1 MNSPLSPS
9 TPQRD
14 IYNVT
19 RLNREVRTI
28 LESGFPLIWLEAEL
42 SNLACPASGH
52 WYFSLKDDHAQVRCA
67 MFRTR
72 NRLLRF
78 VPRNGMQ
85 VIARAK
91 VGLYE
96 PRGEFQLVIEHLEE
110 AGEGALRQQFE
121 QLKNKLNDEGL
132 FAAEIKKNL
141 PAMPKC
147 IGVIT
152 SPTGAAIHDVLTTLK
167 RRFASVEIIIYPVS
181 VQGKSAA
188 ADIAK
193 TIRLAN
199 KRNECDVLLLT
210 RGGGSLEDLWSF
222 NEEVVAREI
231 FNSNIPIIS
240 AIGHDVDFTIADF
253 VADVRAAT
261 PTAAAE
267 LVSPDTQH
275 WRQQFSNLQKRLTQL
290 IVSTL
295 NNKQKYLEQ
304 LAKSIIHPRN
314 YIEQTSQRIDELI
327 SRLQNSIKT
336 QLETNKLKL
345 NSLSTRCQ
353 AQNPIHKIQ
362 SRKQHTLQLF
372 QRLKAMQA
380 HQFDVLKQR
389 FIHST
394 STLEA
399 VSPLATLNRGYA
411 YVKLADSN
419 VIVKD
424 VAQIKKGDEIIA
436 TVATGQ
442 FSSIVTRQWINKKK

>member
-1 MNSPLSPS
+1 MNPNQ
-9 TPQRD
+9 PQRD

-28 LESGFPLIWLEAEL
+28 LETGFPLIWLEGEL

-52 WYFSLKDDHAQVRCA
+52 WYFSLKDEHAQVRCA

-121 QLKNKLNDEGL
+121 LLKNKLNAKGL
-132 FAAEIKKNL
+132 FASETKKALPNL
-141 PAMPKC
+141 PKR

-167 RRFASVEIIIYPVS
+167 RRFASLDVIIYPVS
-181 VQGKSAA
+181 VQGKTAA
-188 ADIAK
+188 TDIAK
-193 TIRLAN
+193 TIRLAD

-222 NEEVVAREI
+222 NEEVVAQEI
-231 FNSNIPIIS
+231 FNCTIPVIS
-240 AIGHDVDFTIADF
+240 AIGHDIDFTIADF

-267 LVSPDTQH
+267 LVSPEVGH
-275 WRQQFSNLQKRLTQL
+275 WLQQFNALQKRLTQL
-290 IVSTL
+290 IKNTIS
-295 NNKQKYLEQ
+295 NKQVHIEQ
-304 LAKSIIHPRN
+304 LAKNIVHPGY
-314 YIEQTSQRIDELI
+314 YIEETSQRVDELLY
-327 SRLQNSIKT
+327 RLMNSVKT
-336 QLETNKLKL
+336 QLTTEKLKL
-345 NSLSTRCQ
+345 NSLHTRCQ
-353 AQNPIHKIQ
+353 AQNPHYKIQ
-362 SRKQHTLQLF
+362 VQKQQTVQLF
-372 QRLKAMQA
+372 QRLKAVQT
-380 HQFDVLKQR
+380 HHLDLLKQQ
-389 FIHST
+389 FIRST

-411 YVKLADSN
+411 YVELANSN
-419 VIVKD
+419 IIIKD
-424 VAQIKKGDEIIA
+424 IAQIEMGDDIVTTLSKGK
-436 TVATGQ
+436 
-442 FSSIVTRQWINKKK
+442 FSSTITKKWIKD

>member
-1 MNSPLSPS
+1 MKPDQ
-9 TPQRD
+9 PQRD

-28 LESGFPLIWLEAEL
+28 LETGFPLIWLEGEL

-52 WYFSLKDDHAQVRCA
+52 WYFSLKDNHAQVRCA

-78 VPRNGMQ
+78 VPRNGLQ

-121 QLKNKLNDEGL
+121 QLKNKLNAQGL
-132 FAAEIKKNL
+132 FAAEIKKPL
-141 PAMPKC
+141 PHIPKR

-167 RRFASVEIIIYPVS
+167 RRFAALEIIIYPVS
-181 VQGKSAA
+181 VQGKTAA

-193 TIRLAN
+193 TIQLADR
-199 KRNECDVLLLT
+199 RNECDVLLLT

-222 NEEVVAREI
+222 NEEVVAQAI
-231 FNSNIPIIS
+231 FNCTIPLIS
-240 AIGHDVDFTIADF
+240 AVGHDIDFTIADF

-267 LVSPDTQH
+267 LVSPDTKH
-275 WRQQFSNLQKRLTQL
+275 WSQQFINLQKRLVQL
-290 IVSTL
+290 VKNTL
-295 NNKQKYLEQ
+295 GQKQARVEQ
-304 LAKSIIHPRN
+304 LAKNIVHPSY
-314 YIEQTSQRIDELI
+314 YIEETSQRIDELLY
-327 SRLQNSIKT
+327 RLQNRIKT
-336 QLETNKLKL
+336 QITTKKLQL
-345 NSLSTRCQ
+345 RNLQTRCQ
-353 AQNPIHKIQ
+353 SQNPKYKIQ
-362 SRKQHTLQLF
+362 VHSQQMAQLF
-372 QRLKAMQA
+372 QKLKAAQI
-380 HQFDVLKQR
+380 HQLDILKQR
-389 FIHST
+389 FIRNT

-411 YVKLADSN
+411 YVNHVNSN
-419 VIVKD
+419 VIIKD
-424 VAQIKKGDEIIA
+424 ITQIKSGDELVTTLA
-436 TVATGQ
+436 KGK
-442 FSSIVTRQWINKKK
+442 FSSTVTNKWIKD

>member
-1 MNSPLSPS
+1 MKLDQ
-9 TPQRD
+9 PQRD

-28 LESGFPLIWLEAEL
+28 LETGFPLIWLEGEL

-78 VPRNGMQ
+78 VPRNGLQ

-121 QLKNKLNDEGL
+121 QLKNKLNAQGL
-132 FAAEIKKNL
+132 FAANIKKPL
-141 PAMPKC
+141 PHIPKR

-167 RRFASVEIIIYPVS
+167 RRFAALEIVIYPVS
-181 VQGKSAA
+181 VQGKTAA
-188 ADIAK
+188 VDIAK
-193 TIRLAN
+193 MIRVAD

-222 NEEVVAREI
+222 NDEGVAQAI
-231 FNSNIPIIS
+231 FNCTIPLIS
-240 AIGHDVDFTIADF
+240 AIGHDIDFTIADF

-267 LVSPDTQH
+267 LVSPDTKH
-275 WRQQFSNLQKRLTQL
+275 WSQQCTHLQKRLLQL
-290 IVSTL
+290 IKTTI
-295 NNKQKYLEQ
+295 NQKQTHVEQ
-304 LAKSIIHPRN
+304 LAKNIVHPSY
-314 YIEQTSQRIDELI
+314 YIEETSQRLDELLY
-327 SRLQNSIKT
+327 RLQNRIKAQIT
-336 QLETNKLKL
+336 TEKLQIRNL
-345 NSLSTRCQ
+345 QTRCQ
-353 AQNPIHKIQ
+353 SQNPKYKIHLYSQ
-362 SRKQHTLQLF
+362 QTLQLF
-372 QRLKAMQA
+372 QKLKAAQT
-380 HQFDVLKQR
+380 HQLDILTQR
-389 FIHST
+389 FIRNT

-411 YVKLADSN
+411 YVSPVNSSA
-419 VIVKD
+419 IIKD
-424 VAQIKKGDEIIA
+424 IAQIKTGDELVT
-436 TVATGQ
+436 TVAKGK
-442 FSSIVTRQWINKKK
+442 FSSTVTKKWIKG

>member
-1 MNSPLSPS
+1 MAMNSKPL
-9 TPQRD
+9 RN

-28 LESGFPLIWLEAEL
+28 LDTGFPLIWLEGEL

-121 QLKNKLNDEGL
+121 QLKNKLNAQGL
-132 FAAEIKKNL
+132 FAAEIKKTL
-141 PAMPKC
+141 PHIPKR

-167 RRFASVEIIIYPVS
+167 RRFASLEIIIYPVN
-181 VQGKSAA
+181 VQGKTAA
-188 ADIAK
+188 ADIAT
-193 TIRLAN
+193 TIQLAD
-199 KRNECDVLLLT
+199 KRKECDVLLLT

-222 NEEVVAREI
+222 NEEVVAQAI
-231 FNSNIPIIS
+231 FNCAIPLVS
-240 AIGHDVDFTIADF
+240 AIGHDIDFTIADF
-253 VADVRAAT
+253 VADIRAAT

-267 LVSPDTQH
+267 LVSPDTKH
-275 WRQQFSNLQKRLTQL
+275 WSQQFSGFQKRLIQL
-290 IVSTL
+290 ITNSL
-295 NNKQKYLEQ
+295 SQKQVRIDQVTKN
-304 LAKSIIHPRN
+304 IVHPKH
-314 YIEQTSQRIDELI
+314 YIEETSQRVDELLY
-327 SRLQNSIKT
+327 RLQNRIKT
-336 QLETNKLKL
+336 QVSTKELQLS
-345 NSLSTRCQ
+345 SLQTRCH
-353 AQNPIHKIQ
+353 AHNPKYKIQ
-362 SRKQHTLQLF
+362 VSKQQTIQLF
-372 QRLKAMQA
+372 QKIKAAQI
-380 HQFDVLKQR
+380 HQLDVLKQQ
-389 FIHST
+389 FIRNT
-394 STLEA
+394 SILEA

-411 YVKLADSN
+411 YVNKVNSN
-419 VIVKD
+419 AIIKD
-424 VAQIKKGDEIIA
+424 ITQIESGDELIT
-436 TVATGQ
+436 TVAKGK
-442 FSSIVTRQWINKKK
+442 FSSTVTNKWTED